1 MAALTVSPTQ
11 IEIQIALRSF
21 LLSVLPSE
29 VEVVEGNDNDV
40 AEPSGSAFV
49 IMTTLRRE
57 RMATNIGALLDTTF
71 IGSIADTVLT
81 VSEMETGALYVG
93 DQIFGIG
100 VARPTTITAEGAA
113 NSYTVSPGQA
123 IGSQQMSAGKQLITQ
138 KTKVT
143 IQLDF
148 HSADVSTSADMA
160 QVVSTLLR
168 DPYAIEQFRAS
179 GYDVTPLYADDP
191 RQMAFSNAENQFETR
206 YMVEAVFQVNQTVI
220 VPQEFMSTAVPAVI
234 RVP

>member
-11 IEIQIALRSF
+11 FEIQIALRSF
-21 LLSVLPSE
+21 LLSILPAG

-57 RMATNIGALLDTTF
+57 RLATNLGALMDTTF
-71 IGSIADTVLT
+71 LGSIADTVLT
-81 VSEMETGALYVG
+81 VSEIETGALYIG
-93 DQIFGIG
+93 DQIFGVG
-100 VARPTTITAEGAA
+100 LVRPTTITAAGPGDT
-113 NSYTVSPGQA
+113 YTVSPGQTVGA
-123 IGSQQMSAGKQLITQ
+123 QMMSAGKQLITQ

-160 QVVSTLLR
+160 QIVSTLLR
-168 DPYAIEQFRAS
+168 DPYAIEQFKSS

-206 YMVEAVFQVNQTVI
+206 YLVEAALQVNQTVI
-220 VPQEFMSTAVPAVI
+220 VPQEFMSTAVPAVT
-234 RVP
+234 RVS

>member
-11 IEIQIALRSF
+11 IEIQIVLRSF
-21 LLSVLPSE
+21 LLSILPSG

-57 RMATNIGALLDTTF
+57 RLATNIGALMDTTF
-71 IGSIADTVLT
+71 IGVIADTVLT
-81 VSEMETGALYVG
+81 VSEMETGAIYVG
-93 DQIFGIG
+93 DQIFG
-100 VARPTTITAEGAA
+100 VSLARPTTITSENEDGT
-113 NSYTVSPGQA
+113 YVVSPGQTIA
-123 IGSQQMSAGKQLITQ
+123 SQPMSAGKQLITQ

-168 DPYAIEQFRAS
+168 DPYAIEQFKAS

-191 RQMAFSNAENQFETR
+191 RQMAFSNTENQFETR
-206 YMVEAVFQVNQTVI
+206 YLVEAVFQVNQTVI
-220 VPQEFMSTAVPAVI
+220 VPQEFMSTAVPAVT
-234 RVP
+234 RVS